1 MVVFPPGGLFPCMS
15 IRALLTDELLQL
27 SFSDEGFNLLF
38 QIIAIR
44 SVMTVIV
51 VETAILVPGSLGW
64 IALQLPWERQR
75 SLVFDLHQHLV

>member
-1 MVVFPPGGLFPCMS
+1 MVVFPPRGLFPCTS
-15 IRALLTDELLQL
+15 IRPILADELLQF
-27 SFSDEGFNLLF
+27 SFSNEGLNLLF

-44 SVMTVIV
+44 SVVTVIA
-51 VETAILVPGSLGW
+51 VETEILVPGSLGW

>member
-1 MVVFPPGGLFPCMS
+1 MVVFPPRGLFPCTS
-15 IRALLTDELLQL
+15 IRPILADELLQL
-27 SFSDEGFNLLF
+27 SFSNEGLNLLF

-44 SVMTVIV
+44 SVVTVIAM
-51 VETAILVPGSLGW
+51 ETAILVPGSLGW